1 MSSLKKIKSETA
13 SLSEE
18 DDRARLRGR
27 LTEKCPR
34 GRDEKTG
41 RKPASGGRDSQAE
54 KAGGA
59 KKRNRRPEKRDE
71 EETGSRSSRGAKPHE
86 GAEEVLRE
94 YEGKV
99 RAIYEDEGIFVASLI
114 DLTAGETWPSDAAE
128 FSIGDIPA
136 DDRKLLRKG
145 AVFYW
150 TTGWRVLDGR
160 EEPFERLQ
168 FDPSL
173 LTMSDFLLME
183 RREQRLAEILGPED

>member
-13 SLSEE
+13 SLFE

-27 LTEKCPR
+27 LTEKDPR
-34 GRDEKTG
+34 GRDEETG
-41 RKPASGGRDSQAE
+41 REPTSGGRDSRAKE
-54 KAGGA
+54 AGGG
-59 KKRNRRPEKRDE
+59 KKRKRRPQKRDE
-71 EETGSRSSRGAKPHE
+71 QETGSYSSRGARPSE
-86 GAEEVLRE
+86 GSEEVLRE

-128 FSIGDIPA
+128 FSIGDVSD

-150 TTGWRVLDGR
+150 TTWRRVLKGR
-160 EEPFERLQ
+160 EESFERLQ